1 MANISFLVK
10 GESHENRI
18 PMAWVTIEEK
28 DGGALFF
35 KVKQLGGVMGN
46 LNGMFFDIT
55 DETILRTLQVKGIS
69 VDYCAD
75 DDSISLKKYGTG
87 LTESIEERTSSFR
100 TKEVMR
106 QYSFTLQSNARA
118 LALTDFSYIQ
128 LDYKSQQ
135 SNCSENDVND
145 DDSHRWLYLSL
156 Y

>member
-1 MANISFLVK
+1 MILARFTEEGFCASKYPPPLPFLLSSIPSFLN
-10 GESHENRI
+10 SSSIHSR
-18 PMAWVTIEEK
+18 
-28 DGGALFF
+28 
-35 KVKQLGGVMGN
+35 N